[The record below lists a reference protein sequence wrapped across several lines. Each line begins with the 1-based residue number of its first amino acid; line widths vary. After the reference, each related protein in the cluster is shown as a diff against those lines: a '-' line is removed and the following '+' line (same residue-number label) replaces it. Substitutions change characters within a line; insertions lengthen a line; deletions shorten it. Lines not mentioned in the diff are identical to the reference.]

1 MNASIALT
9 EKFRNARQPA
19 SPPASQP
26 AIKLIVIHEDFS
38 SGNRALRFAEQFAD
52 SIGCSCDL
60 SNTVWRSDFFDDAE
74 IAADAACAAADAD
87 YVIVSLLGERVL
99 PVATRNWIEAWLIG
113 SSRFAAGL
121 IVLAEIGRCRFR
133 VVEGTCRYLRSACA
147 VNGVGFY
154 TFFMAAPEDGPV
166 EGFWDEEEA
175 ADAHELWKISPLP
188 AALSSSVTP

>member
-1 MNASIALT
+1 MKRLFDFNGTKSSADTGVAKVVTFYENPIFVTGLRGESIASRL
-9 EKFRNARQPA
+9 
-19 SPPASQP
+19 
-26 AIKLIVIHEDFS
+26 
-38 SGNRALRFAEQFAD
+38 AD
-52 SIGCSCDL
+52 SLGCSCDL
-60 SNTVWRSDFFDDAE
+60 SENAWRNDFLE
-74 IAADAACAAADAD
+74 RENVAAVAMLAAMDAD